1 MHLKIIHS
9 IRANNF
15 NDEHVMLKIND
26 MWKNASPELS
36 EHEDNIYGLY
46 HEYESDYKGDY
57 TLSVSIEG
65 TNVSS
70 IKIPNYTT
78 YEVFKVD
85 TDSKQGI
92 FNTWSDIWNMEK
104 EGQLERA
111 YTYDFEKYKPDGA
124 VEIYIAVKGEVT
136 S

>member
-1 MHLKIIHS
+1 MILMHLKIIHS

-15 NDEHVMLKIND
+15 NDEHVMQKIND

-57 TLSVSIEG
+57 TLSVAIEG
-65 TNVSS
+65 TNESS
-70 IKIPNYTT
+70 IKIPNHTT
-78 YEVFKVD
+78 YEIFKVD
-85 TDSKQGI
+85 TDSKQVI
-92 FNTWSDIWNMEK
+92 FNTWIDICNMEK

-124 VEIYIAVKGEVT
+124 VEIFIAFNGK
-136 S
+136 

>member
-15 NDEHVMLKIND
+15 NDEHVMQKIND

-36 EHEDNIYGLY
+36 EHKDNIYGLY

-57 TLSVSIEG
+57 TLSVAIEG

-78 YEVFKVD
+78 YEVFKVE

-111 YTYDFEKYKPDGA
+111 YTYDFEKYKPDGDI
-124 VEIYIAVKGEVT
+124 EIYIAVKGK
-136 S
+136 